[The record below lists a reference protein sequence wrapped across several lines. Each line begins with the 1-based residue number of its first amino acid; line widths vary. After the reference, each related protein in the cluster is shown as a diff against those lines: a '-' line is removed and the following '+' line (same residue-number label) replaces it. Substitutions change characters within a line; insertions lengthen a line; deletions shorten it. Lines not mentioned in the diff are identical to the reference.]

1 MKKVLLVLVMSF
13 VAIASKAQKCNFSG
27 VKLEK
32 SGQQGQDWYFQTNM
46 GSDSCWG
53 YDFEVYDYQTGD
65 SFISENLGGYTGV
78 TFYEKGKYQ
87 MRLNVFNIC
96 LGCDT
101 TFILEI
107 DITVFGDIDL
117 YYTLN
122 PDNCKTYRFEQTKFP
137 GSSCIEYYHS
147 IWEANDWMD
156 SLSGDDFENL
166 NDSTIAVMYD
176 WNNEIPV
183 EYNSTSKR
191 VFFHEF
197 TDSGRYFIY
206 SIYYDRCN
214 DIDTAM
220 FTPITVCKEKKT
232 TSIHPIILPS
242 NLKNLK
248 IIGYYDMTGR
258 QVYYLRPNQIY
269 VVLYNNGTRIK
280 VSKRQ

>member
-13 VAIASKAQKCNFSG
+13 VAIVSQAQKCNFSG
-27 VKLEK
+27 IKFEK
-32 SGQQGQDWYFQTNM
+32 AGQQGQDWYFQTNM

-65 SFISENLGGYTGV
+65 SFISENLGGYAGV
-78 TFYEKGKYQ
+78 TFYDKGKYQ

-107 DITVFGDIDL
+107 DITIFGNVDL

-122 PDNCKTYRFEQTKFP
+122 PDNCKTYRFEQTNLFH
-137 GSSCIEYYHS
+137 GSNCIEYYHS

-156 SLSGDDFENL
+156 SLSGEDFENL
-166 NDSTIAVMYD
+166 NDSTIAVMYN
-176 WNNEIPV
+176 WNIEMPI
-183 EYNSTSKR
+183 EYNSMSKR
-191 VFFHEF
+191 VFYHEF

-214 DIDTAM
+214 DIDTTM
-220 FTPITVCKEKKT
+220 FTPIIVCKENKT
-232 TSIHPIILPS
+232 TSIQPVILPAD
-242 NLKNLK
+242 LK

-258 QVYYLRPNQIY
+258 QVYYLQPNQIY
-269 VVLYNNGTRIK
+269 IEVYNNGARRKILK
-280 VSKRQ
+280 HQ